1 MIKTLFIL
9 IIVFLIIE
17 YVIKQLK
24 HIKSDPK
31 NENEN
36 NYWMLTYDFKETK
49 KNSIFDKV
57 SDKVINIRA
66 KKNKLILIL
75 YLSVILGFIL
85 VNSLVAQIL
94 ILILG

>member
-1 MIKTLFIL
+1 MNQPVSGGMYI
-9 IIVFLIIE
+9 
-17 YVIKQLK
+17 YQ
-24 HIKSDPK
+24 
-31 NENEN
+31 
-36 NYWMLTYDFKETK
+36 MQAGDFKETK

-57 SDKVINIRA
+57 SDELINIRA